1 MADNREV
8 RDLKG
13 HGKHRWEMSSS
24 CQFLWNCKECASDK
38 KYWGFHV
45 SCFCGGR
52 QRKALEDR
60 ATLIILCTS
69 LLQYFVRNVT
79 PTGNW
84 DICR

>member
-38 KYWGFHV
+38 K
-45 SCFCGGR
+45 
-52 QRKALEDR
+52 
-60 ATLIILCTS
+60 ILGLS
-69 LLQYFVRNVT
+69 RVMLLQR
-79 PTGNW
+79 
-84 DICR
+84 